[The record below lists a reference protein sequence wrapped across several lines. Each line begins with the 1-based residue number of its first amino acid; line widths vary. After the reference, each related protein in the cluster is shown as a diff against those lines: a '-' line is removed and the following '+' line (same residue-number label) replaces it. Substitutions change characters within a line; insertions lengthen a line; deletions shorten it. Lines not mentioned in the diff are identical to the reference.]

1 MDIAAAATATATQQH
16 DPSRDVVAAPPGCE
30 WVLLDPRAVTGG
42 FGTGSA
48 APSPTAAA
56 SVASNG
62 RTVRVSLHPPPPGI
76 SYVEVASGDPF
87 TRNPT
92 VAAADGDL
100 LLVDMGFY
108 YSVGDEHDESRIRTH
123 HVDDLF
129 VYKADPE
136 RPSLRRLPARP
147 GRHTDGGLHAG
158 IVRVRVR
165 GGGGGEF
172 LVADLQTRVE
182 NLEGGC
188 WCYVTEL
195 LRYTSVADRWEVR
208 QLDMPDDDGVALR
221 PSTWVTDA
229 AFSSGGVVYW
239 ADYHRGVLSC
249 DVAAAAANPELR
261 FVGFP
266 GKGTPLDYYDED
278 FRYGKRMYPERHR
291 RLSVDGGGVL
301 RFVDVKDSRDSTG
314 EWGSVVM
321 TTWSLRTPWELGWEK
336 EHTLVLDDDAVLPP
350 VLVGEA
356 EEEAEKRVWVTPTF
370 PVVSVQEDGVV
381 HAVVWVG
388 WECWMATLDM
398 RSGSFRSCEMLQKKA
413 GPEESDGDATEIL
426 GNAPLFWCEVGKY
439 VSP

>member
-1 MDIAAAATATATQQH
+1 MDIAAAGA
-16 DPSRDVVAAPPGCE
+16 GCE

-42 FGTGSA
+42 FGSGSA

-62 RTVRVSLHPPPPGI
+62 RVVRVSLHLEPPPAV

-87 TRNPT
+87 TGNPT

-108 YSVGDEHDESRIRTH
+108 YSAGEEHDESRIRTH
-123 HVDDLF
+123 HADDLF

-147 GRHTDGGLHAG
+147 GRHTGGGLHAG
-158 IVRVRVR
+158 IVRVR
-165 GGGGGEF
+165 GGGGDGEF

-195 LRYTSVADRWEVR
+195 LRYSSVADRWEVR
-208 QLDMPDDDGVALR
+208 RLDMPDEEECAGVVLR
-221 PSTWVTDA
+221 ASTWVTNA
-229 AFSSGGVVYW
+229 AFSSGGIVSVPVSG
-239 ADYHRGVLSC
+239 GVGPIC
-249 DVAAAAANPELR
+249 QRQAGRTTTAASSPETS
-261 FVGFP
+261 P
-266 GKGTPLDYYDED
+266 PPPTTPSSGS
-278 FRYGKRMYPERHR
+278 YGNRMYPERHR
-291 RLSVDGGGVL
+291 RASVNGGGVL
-301 RFVDVKDSRDSTG
+301 WFVDVDDSRYKYESYG
-314 EWGSVVM
+314 EWGRVQI
-321 TTWSLRTPWELGWEK
+321 TTWSLRTPPELGWEK

-350 VLVGEA
+350 VLVGE
-356 EEEAEKRVWVTPTF
+356 EEEEEEDRVWVTPTF

-388 WECWMATLDM
+388 WDCWMATVDM
-398 RSGSFRSCEMLQKKA
+398 RSGSFRSRDMLQKKA
-413 GPEESDGDATEIL
+413 GPEESDGDATEIR
-426 GNAPLFWCEVGKY
+426 
-439 VSP
+439 SIT

>member
-1 MDIAAAATATATQQH
+1 MDIAAAGA
-16 DPSRDVVAAPPGCE
+16 GCE

-42 FGTGSA
+42 FGSGSA

-62 RTVRVSLHPPPPGI
+62 RVVRVSLHLEPPPAV

-87 TRNPT
+87 TGNPT

-108 YSVGDEHDESRIRTH
+108 YSAGEEHDESRIRTH
-123 HVDDLF
+123 HADDLF

-147 GRHTDGGLHAG
+147 GRHTGGGLHAG
-158 IVRVRVR
+158 IVRVR
-165 GGGGGEF
+165 GGGGDGEF

-195 LRYTSVADRWEVR
+195 LRY
-208 QLDMPDDDGVALR
+208 
-221 PSTWVTDA
+221 STTPPWPT
-229 AFSSGGVVYW
+229 GW

-249 DVAAAAANPELR
+249 DVAAADDDPELR

-266 GKGTPLDYYDED
+266 GKDHIPLNDYED
-278 FRYGKRMYPERHR
+278 NFRYGNRMYPERHR
-291 RLSVDGGGVL
+291 RASVNGGGVL
-301 RFVDVKDSRDSTG
+301 WFVDVDDSRYKYESYG
-314 EWGSVVM
+314 EWGRVQI
-321 TTWSLRTPWELGWEK
+321 TTWSLRTPPELGWEK

-350 VLVGEA
+350 VLVGE
-356 EEEAEKRVWVTPTF
+356 EEEEDRVWVTPTF

-388 WECWMATLDM
+388 WECWMATVDM
-398 RSGSFRSCEMLQKKA
+398 RSGSFRSCDMLQKKA
-413 GPEESDGDATEIL
+413 GPEESEYGDATEIR
-426 GNAPLFWCEVGKY
+426 
-439 VSP
+439 SIT